1 MHAVQLGPIPARSGG
16 GFLEDAAV
24 VLGVVKSLGL
34 HSIALL
40 VILRLETGA
49 AEQKK
54 EIVDAVSSGRKT
66 SAQIVHLFEIR
77 PATVLAQAR
86 VGA

>member
-1 MHAVQLGPIPARSGG
+1 MHAVQFGPVPARPGG

-24 VLGVVKSLGL
+24 VGVVKSLGL

-40 VILRLETGA
+40 VILRDRCSRA
-49 AEQKK
+49 KK
-54 EIVDAVSSGRKT
+54 EIVDAVSSGRKI